1 MTFFDV
7 VKTFRIVKINDNFI
21 LINKT
26 FIENIS

>member
-7 VKTFRIVKINDNFI
+7 VKTFRIVKINDNFK